1 LLTKEGDK
9 EVLVDDDELNGIRV
23 SLEFGSTTDTAF
35 SDRETVHKDLKPMIS

>member
-23 SLEFGSTTDTAF
+23 SLAASAY
-35 SDRETVHKDLKPMIS
+35 